1 MSNHYPQQ
9 HPYGYA
15 QYTQPVY
22 TPEFHAGQMSPFPAN
37 NGQPGAG
44 LNTPAH
50 RPKHFSRNTHT
61 TNDQL
66 PYKSALKNGQM
77 MTVLRTENGIPV
89 NVQVPRRSSKSKRER
104 VDSGGGRGR
113 KLEQTPHTIRPMNSS
128 NSSRRGDMSISR
140 QRTNSRT
147 RFIPG
152 KPNARTGI
160 KIRPAYTPTR
170 RPPTCLL
177 QE

>member
-1 MSNHYPQQ
+1 MPNHYSQQ

-22 TPEFHAGQMSPFPAN
+22 TPEFQAGQMSPNYQVPFPVN
-37 NGQPGAG
+37 NGQQGAG
-44 LNTPAH
+44 LATPVH

-77 MTVLRTENGIPV
+77 MTVLRAENGIPV
-89 NVQVPRRSSKSKRER
+89 NVQVPRHTSKSKRER
-104 VDSGGGRGR
+104 EDSGGGRGR
-113 KLEQTPHTIRPMNSS
+113 KSEQTQNVIRPMNSS
-128 NSSRRGDMSISR
+128 NSSRRGEVSLSR
-140 QRTNSRT
+140 QRTNSKT

-152 KPNARTGI
+152 EPNSGTGVSTSL
-160 KIRPAYTPTR
+160 AYI
-170 RPPTCLL
+170 
-177 QE
+177 